1 MALLLPLI
9 VLAAYFLLRNP
20 QRRRAQA
27 QKALLT
33 SLQPGARVATASGII
48 GTVVGTEG
56 DRAALEIA
64 PGVIVEFLLAAIT
77 RTIDEPTPPD
87 TGADHQDAL
96 GGAEA
101 HEALDG
107 AEAHD
112 AFDGAEAHDAV
123 DEAAPQHEEN

>member
-9 VLAAYFLLRNP
+9 VIAAYFLLRNP

-33 SLQPGARVATASGII
+33 SLQPGARVATVSGII

-77 RTIDEPTPPD
+77 RTIEEPMPPD
-87 TGADHQDAL
+87 
-96 GGAEA
+96 
-101 HEALDG
+101 DG
-107 AEAHD
+107 AEHHED
-112 AFDGAEAHDAV
+112 AFDGAEAHEDAV

>member
-9 VLAAYFLLRNP
+9 VLAVYFLLRNP

-33 SLQPGARVATASGII
+33 SLQPGARVATVSGII

-56 DRAALEIA
+56 DRAAIEIA

-87 TGADHQDAL
+87 EGTDH
-96 GGAEA
+96 
-101 HEALDG
+101 HE
-107 AEAHD
+107 D
-112 AFDGAEAHDAV
+112 AFDGAEAHDAA

>member
-1 MALLLPLI
+1 VVDAAFRCEKMALLLPLI
-9 VLAAYFLLRNP
+9 VIAAYFLLRNP

-33 SLQPGARVATASGII
+33 SLQPGARVATVSGII

-77 RTIDEPTPPD
+77 RTIEEPMPPD
-87 TGADHQDAL
+87 
-96 GGAEA
+96 
-101 HEALDG
+101 DG
-107 AEAHD
+107 AEHHED
-112 AFDGAEAHDAV
+112 AFDGAEAHEDAV